1 MATQMYVYSRVG
13 RGDRIEVM
21 RYLAELD
28 NEPLPGGD
36 VPTSPAV
43 GLVVADDVVEDE
55 TGNSVVLALDPTP
68 TRQEAKSAKQ
78 EGWEVVSVNDPL
90 RGEVPGVAPE
100 GG

>member
-13 RGDRIEVM
+13 QGDRIEVM

-55 TGNSVVLALDPTP
+55 AGNSVVLALDPTP
-68 TRQEAKSAKQ
+68 TAKRQSPQSKK
-78 EGWEVVSVNDPL
+78 
-90 RGEVPGVAPE
+90 
-100 GG
+100 GGRSYP